1 MTSANFTDGVQFAT
15 IELSLGVTDSLLQ
28 FKQSPDLPNRSDVFD
43 ADEGQK
49 VLDFTAA
56 ISAVQ
61 SGVIFASK
69 KAGVKNVLITILSLK
84 GYVGDEGYTGF
95 AVAATREFL
104 KQANI
109 QIELGDPSSEGWSV
123 VEGHSV

>member
-1 MTSANFTDGVQFAT
+1 MTSASFTDGVQFAT
-15 IELSLGVTDSLLQ
+15 IDLSLGVTDSVLQ
-28 FKQSPDLPNRSDVFD
+28 FKLSPDLSNNSEVFD

-49 VLDFTAA
+49 VHDFTAA
-56 ISAVQ
+56 ISAIQ

-69 KAGVKNVLITILSLK
+69 KAGLRNVLINILRLK
-84 GYVGDEGYTGF
+84 GHVGDEGYTGF

-109 QIELGDPSSEGWSV
+109 QMELGDPSSEGWSV
-123 VEGHSV
+123 T